1 MRHLLGLA
9 LFASAT
15 PALPVAPPSAPA
27 PLTVTWR
34 AWSGHYQD
42 VTVHQNAA
50 GLAVSPGLLD
60 FPRWHGTAEMG
71 LRGPKSSLH
80 VFNQTNKPVKLY
92 LREKGDKPIDRL
104 GPNEWSHLPLE
115 LGSYH
120 LRGESPGRAFGP
132 VKVIINPDF
141 ETTLLMK

>member
-9 LFASAT
+9 LLASAT
-15 PALPVAPPSAPA
+15 PALPSSPAADPA

-34 AWSGHYQD
+34 AWSGVYHD
-42 VTVHQNAA
+42 VTVHETPA

-71 LRGPKSSLH
+71 LRGPKASLH
-80 VFNQTNKPVKLY
+80 VFNQTTQPVKLY

-104 GPNEWSHLPLE
+104 APNQWSHLPLE

>member
-9 LFASAT
+9 LIASAS
-15 PALPVAPPSAPA
+15 PALPD

-34 AWSGHYQD
+34 AWSGPYQD
-42 VTVHQNAA
+42 VAVSENAA
-50 GLAVSPGLLD
+50 GLAVSPELLD

-71 LRGPKSSLH
+71 LRGPKVSLH
-80 VFNQTNKPVKLY
+80 VFNQTQKPVKLY

-104 GPNEWSHLPLE
+104 APNQWSHLPLE

-132 VKVIINPDF
+132 LKVIINPDF
-141 ETTLLMK
+141 ETTLHLK